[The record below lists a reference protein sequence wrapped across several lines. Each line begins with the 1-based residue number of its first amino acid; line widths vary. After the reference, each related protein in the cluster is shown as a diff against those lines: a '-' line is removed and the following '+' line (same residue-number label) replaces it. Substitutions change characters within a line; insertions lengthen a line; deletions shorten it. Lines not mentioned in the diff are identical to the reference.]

1 MVYNNIP
8 IYVYK
13 YSYVVYFH
21 NFKCDKFSSEM
32 PTQCV
37 GNYELV
43 SKIGKGSFASVYKAR
58 NINTGALVALKVIA
72 LERLGE
78 DERLHQN
85 LTSEIGIM
93 RDYNHTNICLL
104 HEHFNTKKH
113 INLVIEFCA
122 GGDLQ
127 KYIRSKGR
135 LREIVSRSFIAQL
148 ADGLDFLH
156 SKNVVHRDIKS
167 QVLKLA
173 LYRLRVVLMSSIY
186 FRIYFSRKSPA
197 VLS

>member
-1 MVYNNIP
+1 
-8 IYVYK
+8 
-13 YSYVVYFH
+13 
-21 NFKCDKFSSEM
+21 
-32 PTQCV
+32 V

-58 NINTGALVALKVIA
+58 NIKTGTVVALKVITI
-72 LERLGE
+72 ERLGE

-85 LTSEIGIM
+85 LTSEIEIM

-127 KYIRSKGR
+127 KYIRGKGR
-135 LREIVSRSFIAQL
+135 LREAVSRKFIAQL
-148 ADGLDFLH
+148 ADGLEFLH
-156 SKNVVHRDIKS
+156 SKSVVHRDIKS
-167 QVLKLA
+167 QVFKLTIE
-173 LYRLRVVLMSSIY
+173 RLWTITNVLSLFVFIK
-186 FRIYFSRKSPA
+186 RIYCSQSSRA